1 MFTIDNTEGFT
12 ASDIDLLN
20 EAFRVYM
27 ARHPDL
33 DDDDREQEEKHAH
46 DVINNN
52 WMESGNTVESL
63 LRGVTDK

>member
-1 MFTIDNTEGFT
+1 MTFTLENTEGFT
-12 ASDIDLLN
+12 KDDINLLN

-33 DDDDREQEEKHAH
+33 DDDDREQLESHAH

-52 WMESGNTVESL
+52 WQASGNTVESL
-63 LRGVTDK
+63 LREVTP